1 MTLFRVYLVT
11 VLVVLAGY
19 TLAVGLEHGWN
30 LLSIFF
36 SNIAQMNWPG
46 QFNMDFLTFLSLSG
60 LWVAWRHRFTAGA
73 IGLGII
79 AVFGGM
85 MFLAPYLLWASAQ
98 ARGDV
103 RILLLGNGR

>member
-1 MTLFRVYLVT
+1 MTWFRVYLFI
-11 VLVVLAGY
+11 VLAVLAGY

-30 LLSIFF
+30 LLPIFF
-36 SNIAQMNWPG
+36 SNIAQMNWSG
-46 QFNMDFLTFLSLSG
+46 QFNMDFLTFLGLSG

-73 IGLGII
+73 IGLGVI

-85 MFLAPYLLWASAQ
+85 MFLAPYLLWASMQ

>member
-1 MTLFRVYLVT
+1 MALFRLYLMI
-11 VLVVLAGY
+11 VLAVLAGY

-30 LLSIFF
+30 LLPIFF
-36 SNIAQMNWPG
+36 SSIARINWPG
-46 QFNMDFLTFLSLSG
+46 QFNMDFLAFLSLSG

-85 MFLAPYLLWASAQ
+85 VFLAPYLLWASAQ

-103 RILLLGNGR
+103 RVLLLGSRR